1 MRRLQVHSHGR
12 GRPCPLAVARVLA
25 SVDAGERLCV
35 VTDSRDDAEAVAYAL
50 RDCGVLGVHLAGA
63 LIEIHPDRMH

>member
-25 SVDAGERLCV
+25 SADVGDSLYVETA
-35 VTDSRDDAEAVAYAL
+35 SRDDAEAVADAL
-50 RDCGVLGVHLAGA
+50 RDRGVLGVHLAGRF
-63 LIEIHPDRMH
+63 LEIHPDRMH